1 LLGKNEIV
9 FTLIFDGY
17 TKWPSKDKMPYNIDD
32 IKAVYETT
40 ADKVRLP
47 TTVLLNL
54 NDGTT
59 KDLTVETNLT
69 GAEALVIL
77 AKDAA
82 RLVND
87 ATEFNAINAKV
98 KVDENIVKDARIAF
112 DANIVLNET
121 NLLKTYKSS
130 DYFKSEYIEM
140 EVINNEKITVKGQ
153 CSLDKTGFMFE
164 IVGTN
169 GFLIQPKWKA
179 VNKDGTFNE
188 TFSFDGILKDG
199 DYKINVYFIT
209 NGEAFYQGCYY
220 GIPFKVQE

>member
-164 IVGTN
+164 NVGTN
-169 GFLIQPKWKA
+169 ELLSME
-179 VNKDGTFNE
+179 DG
-188 TFSFDGILKDG
+188 
-199 DYKINVYFIT
+199 
-209 NGEAFYQGCYY
+209 
-220 GIPFKVQE
+220 

>member
-1 LLGKNEIV
+1 MLGKNEIV